1 MSSEIFKRELCV
13 SLREVINRTNI
24 FYKDKVQS
32 EKFNFICAFMDRFD
46 FAVSYLNKNKSK
58 PRSEI
63 DFMTYI
69 MQASIVVDG
78 IKHCYDLLNM
88 EENKPNNFF
97 SKYCLRDLG
106 AECKDDD
113 AFFRYFR
120 SISIAHPLNTT
131 WSIPNRLTDEIQ
143 YSPYCLLSL
152 YSFKDDKNPIGV
164 YIYSNRRE
172 TFSITFPFEILQQ
185 YLVYKYNLLNEII
198 ISFNSIID
206 NMEREWKKR
215 KVNRN
220 QNEIKILNDVVE
232 ILNER
237 YLEHYA
243 IDTLIDCL
251 SCELTVKENE
261 KNVEKFRNKI
271 KEIIPTI
278 CDYVDEYRSDDLYE
292 LCYSILDMRPKA
304 HQMMHYQLEKI
315 FCYLNDDGYG
325 DVDWGLIQADAFS
338 KEFAKKWV
346 LIKPYDMSFKE
357 IKLLVYVAC
366 YLEYQEQLME
376 GKNE

>member
-1 MSSEIFKRELCV
+1 ML
-13 SLREVINRTNI
+13 
-24 FYKDKVQS
+24 D
-32 EKFNFICAFMDRFD
+32 
-46 FAVSYLNKNKSK
+46 
-58 PRSEI
+58 
-63 DFMTYI
+63 
-69 MQASIVVDG
+69 
-78 IKHCYDLLNM
+78 
-88 EENKPNNFF
+88 
-97 SKYCLRDLG
+97 
-106 AECKDDD
+106 
-113 AFFRYFR
+113 
-120 SISIAHPLNTT
+120 
-131 WSIPNRLTDEIQ
+131 
-143 YSPYCLLSL
+143 
-152 YSFKDDKNPIGV
+152 
-164 YIYSNRRE
+164 
-172 TFSITFPFEILQQ
+172 
-185 YLVYKYNLLNEII
+185 EII

-206 NMEREWKKR
+206 NMEKEWKKR

-220 QNEIKILNDVVE
+220 QNEIERLNDIVE

-237 YLEHYA
+237 YLEPCA

-261 KNVEKFRNKI
+261 KNVEIFRSKI

-292 LCYSILDMRPKA
+292 ICYSILDMRPKA

-315 FCYLNDDGYG
+315 FCYLTDDGYG
-325 DVDWGLIQADAFS
+325 DVDWGLIQANAFS
-338 KEFAKKWV
+338 KKFAKKWV